1 MPGLPKSITPALSA
15 DAARFAAA
23 IEDVNGNTEV
33 KVWNQAG
40 AVLFTGKDR
49 ALPGRTHSKRTV
61 KLSDNGSRLA
71 YAAFDSLSTPGQQ
84 RKETCRLRVWDTVN
98 GGEMLSREASEGVF
112 IPGDFSRDGRLL
124 ATTWVRNASTSSR
137 GTALDFG
144 LGPGCREGT
153 AASRSLFPVRNRGF
167 QPRRTAACVE
177 PFTRRERTG
186 NWRASICETTTGNV
200 LMTRTWPQAQ
210 LGRPAYSSDGRLLA
224 LSVTDGPEPGGVKVL
239 DATTGAELHLLAG
252 HRYPIEQLVFSA
264 DGRRLASLASFTGL
278 TEAEVKLWDPASG
291 RELLTLPATGQGDL
305 AFSPD
310 SHHLVYFS
318 TIDTPAAR
326 GQRGTRIQIW
336 DATPLPDEGPAAS
349 APWR

>member
-1 MPGLPKSITPALSA
+1 
-15 DAARFAAA
+15 
-23 IEDVNGNTEV
+23 
-33 KVWNQAG
+33 
-40 AVLFTGKDR
+40 
-49 ALPGRTHSKRTV
+49 
-61 KLSDNGSRLA
+61 
-71 YAAFDSLSTPGQQ
+71 
-84 RKETCRLRVWDTVN
+84 
-98 GGEMLSREASEGVF
+98 MLSREASEGVF

-124 ATTWVRNASTSSR
+124 ATTWVRNASTSS
-137 GTALDFG
+137 A
-144 LGPGCREGT
+144 GPLSISVWDLAAAKELLHLEVSSRFAT
-153 AASRSLFPVRNRGF
+153 AAFSPDGRQLALSLSPGESE
-167 QPRRTAACVE
+167 QG
-177 PFTRRERTG
+177 TG
-186 NWRASICETTTGNV
+186 ELRICETTTGNV

-278 TEAEVKLWDPASG
+278 TEAEVKLSESASG